1 MLDIFK
7 KPVSSNEMSD
17 DEMAL
22 QLEKIDHLKYQ
33 NFLLEFIA
41 HKAAPGKMEFPEFQK
56 HLKEAYNASSKQG
69 STEIHGDLRTQP
81 ETRAGKMS

>member
-7 KPVSSNEMSD
+7 KPTSSNEMSD

-41 HKAAPGKMEFPEFQK
+41 HKAAPGKMEFQEFQK
-56 HLKEAYNASSKQG
+56 HLRDAHNAANTTKGQMIG
-69 STEIHGDLRTQP
+69 
-81 ETRAGKMS
+81 GK